1 MPDDQPIP
9 DQALYFQLFNEIGI
23 INQLSRTR
31 LESTL
36 PTDVT
41 SLMFSVL
48 NHLVRLGDGRTPQD
62 IARAFEVPKTTMTH
76 ALACLEGKG
85 FVEMR
90 PNPDDGRSK
99 QVWLMPAG
107 QSFRDKIIEA
117 VTADMVPLIGGFSRE
132 RVEAI
137 LPELAELRQILD
149 KARD

>member
-31 LESTL
+31 LEAIL
-36 PTDVT
+36 PSDVT
-41 SLMFSVL
+41 SLMFSVV

-76 ALACLEGKG
+76 ALACLEGKAY
-85 FVEMR
+85 VQMR
-90 PNPDDGRSK
+90 PNPRDGRSK
-99 QVWLMPAG
+99 QVWLMEAG
-107 QSFRDKIIEA
+107 QVFREETIEA
-117 VTADMVPLIGGFSRE
+117 VATDMMPLVGGFSRE
-132 RVEAI
+132 RVEAM